1 MNLHLMKC
9 SMMWHHILLHDTSC
23 DVLEVFVRFIE
34 NLRALRLMSL
44 HALFKRSPQQPSKI
58 KICKF
63 DIYKTRYLGSV
74 PDSGS
79 NNNNSTGVSLSEI
92 LFSFTLEKYIVCDAC
107 GLKSP
112 LFASNSV
119 LYYTYLDL
127 FHAGIDNARNATKNR
142 QVLLLI

>member
-63 DIYKTRYLGSV
+63 NIYKTRYLGSV

-92 LFSFTLEKYIVCDAC
+92 LFSFTLEKHIVCDAC

-112 LFASNSV
+112 LFASSSV

-127 FHAGIDNARNATKNR
+127 FHAGIDNARNATKIR

>member
-1 MNLHLMKC
+1 
-9 SMMWHHILLHDTSC
+9 
-23 DVLEVFVRFIE
+23 
-34 NLRALRLMSL
+34 MSL

-63 DIYKTRYLGSV
+63 NIYKTRYLGSV
-74 PDSGS
+74 PNSDS

-112 LFASNSV
+112 LFASSNSV

-127 FHAGIDNARNATKNR
+127 FHAGIDNARNATKIR